1 MTHKVSSFFIVIGL
15 FAAQHV
21 NARAVFICVQV
32 VLEVEAQLSVT

>member
-32 VLEVEAQLSVT
+32 ALEVETQLTVT